1 MLIPALLSLY
11 GLSFQIIWRSGVR
24 KLKVAHVTNQCM
36 EKMKKICLFCILL
49 MASCTTPSNAH
60 EDKKTAEEVSP
71 KIVSVD
77 TLHVLLEGVIEAI
90 DPNEEGVL
98 SIEGEQGKFTMLM
111 EKNGKVDDVTIYKL
125 KVISYRE
132 MNFKKE
138 NGYNNWTGEL
148 VLNAIDPN
156 TNSVV
161 GQLKGEFYSG
171 NDSEDT
177 NHHAMRMGCG
187 QKGCHS
193 CTYIYN
199 GVYTDSRGTT
209 SSFHFHH
216 DNYLLFENHED
227 YDEEP

>member
-1 MLIPALLSLY
+1 
-11 GLSFQIIWRSGVR
+11 
-24 KLKVAHVTNQCM
+24 
-36 EKMKKICLFCILL
+36 MKKIYLFCILL
-49 MASCTTPSNAH
+49 VVTCTIQSIANEKRNTKQEASSQ
-60 EDKKTAEEVSP
+60 
-71 KIVSVD
+71 IVSVD

-90 DPNEEGVL
+90 DPYEDGDL
-98 SIEGEQGKFTMLM
+98 SIDGDEGMFTMIM
-111 EKNGKVDDVTIYKL
+111 EKNGKIDDVTIYKL
-125 KVISYRE
+125 KVVSYKE
-132 MNFKKE
+132 TNFKRE

-148 VLNAIDPN
+148 ILNAIDPN
-156 TNSVV
+156 TNDVV

-199 GVYTDSRGTT
+199 GVFTDSKGAT
-209 SSFHFHH
+209 SSFHFQH

-227 YDEEP
+227 YGEEP